1 MKGTQ
6 AVSGSRLKC
15 SAPLEELSRSSAV
28 VTLWKNGLVQESL
41 ETGGDASCSDRR
53 KGDWCFE
60 QVGSQRHVKA
70 KRRNFQQWASRYL
83 KHWQAQSWE
92 REISL
97 LRGSFLPV
105 FEVQW
110 QPDFSSSCLSH
121 RAISLLFLGSHVL
134 PLLFCSPIL
143 LFLLFHF
150 LLIFFFF

>member
-1 MKGTQ
+1 MDWYKNLWRQEGTL
-6 AVSGSRLKC
+6 AVVTGGKVTSVFWTGWC
-15 SAPLEELSRSSAV
+15 SKACQSKEEKSSAV
-28 VTLWKNGLVQESL
+28 NQQIFKTL
-41 ETGGDASCSDRR
+41 ASTELR
-53 KGDWCFE
+53 KGNIFM
-60 QVGSQRHVKA
+60 
-70 KRRNFQQWASRYL
+70 
-83 KHWQAQSWE
+83 
-92 REISL
+92 
-97 LRGSFLPV
+97 RGSFLPV